1 MQDTWRDDQPIYKQ
15 LKERV
20 IGLILAEEFRAG
32 ESLPSVRQVSS
43 DYRINHIT
51 VSKAYQELVDEGLV
65 EKRRGLGMFV
75 VDGAKDN
82 LLASE
87 QQKFARDELP
97 AFVERISQLGIST
110 EVLIDM
116 IKKIGEQQQ

>member
-20 IGLILAEEFRAG
+20 VSLILAEEFRAG

-75 VDGAKDN
+75 VDGAKDS
-82 LLASE
+82 LLTRE
-87 QQKFARDELP
+87 QEKFAREELP
-97 AFVERISQLGIST
+97 AFVDRINQLGITT
-110 EVLIDM
+110 ETLIEM
-116 IKKIGEQQQ
+116 IKQIGEQK

>member
-20 IGLILAEEFRAG
+20 VSLILAEEFKAG

-43 DYRINHIT
+43 DYKINHIT

-75 VDGAKDN
+75 LDGAKEG
-82 LLASE
+82 LLSRE
-87 QQKFARDELP
+87 QERFAKEELP
-97 AFVERISQLGIST
+97 AFLERIKQLGISKEILVEMIEKT
-110 EVLIDM
+110 E
-116 IKKIGEQQQ
+116 EH